1 MFRRV
6 SSENTKLEKGII
18 DEGKTLEEVKKES
31 LKNADVD
38 DLTFGQAMSKI
49 LDQLNDVKDK
59 SKKMKKLAEESIF
72 TKTISQE
79 QKDRLKRLYYGRAFT
94 GNESRYRGLGS
105 FYLPKLHEA
114 GIIKLDDTIYE
125 NLKKGAHHYGGATTF
140 APDPNRIWRK
150 HFGDEVFDKLDNFRA
165 EDGEDVFEWI
175 KRNNIQPVTVKGPKS
190 ATDYLHPVEIKQLL
204 EDELKVFNAYKNP
217 KAESSRQYFNIDDPN
232 MQLDR
237 ITFHGENIRFLEE
250 SLQRLDP
257 DAYRDYIK
265 VKPKAESP
273 TVVPF
278 KEDEGLEGIT
288 VLSGDD
294 ATNMLNKFLQKS
306 DQLSGRNVINI
317 GGLVD
322 KTINDVKGLEPL
334 EGMKLLNRVVKR
346 DGEFKDLSDEQI
358 QKIIDDT
365 NEHIMGGDE
374 PIDEFAKGG
383 IVGLYI

>member
-1 MFRRV
+1 
-6 SSENTKLEKGII
+6 
-18 DEGKTLEEVKKES
+18 
-31 LKNADVD
+31 
-38 DLTFGQAMSKI
+38 
-49 LDQLNDVKDK
+49 
-59 SKKMKKLAEESIF
+59 
-72 TKTISQE
+72 
-79 QKDRLKRLYYGRAFT
+79 
-94 GNESRYRGLGS
+94 
-105 FYLPKLHEA
+105 
-114 GIIKLDDTIYE
+114 
-125 NLKKGAHHYGGATTF
+125 
-140 APDPNRIWRK
+140 
-150 HFGDEVFDKLDNFRA
+150 
-165 EDGEDVFEWI
+165 
-175 KRNNIQPVTVKGPKS
+175 
-190 ATDYLHPVEIKQLL
+190 
-204 EDELKVFNAYKNP
+204 
-217 KAESSRQYFNIDDPN
+217 

-322 KTINDVKGLEPL
+322 KTINNVKSLEPL